1 LDLESLKEGPE
12 RLPMSES
19 GIATIIWATGFRPDY
34 QWIDAPVFDAER
46 HLIHRQGISDVD
58 GLYFTGVELNPG
70 FGGPSAYG
78 IGFYSF
84 AEDAKR
90 MVERIHAELED

>member
-1 LDLESLKEGPE
+1 VE
-12 RLPMSES
+12 
-19 GIATIIWATGFRPDY
+19 
-34 QWIDAPVFDAER
+34 
-46 HLIHRQGISDVD
+46 